1 MEEYAAPINFHPQP
15 SDILIAVMGITGSGK
30 STFIS
35 HCTDQSVS
43 IGEGL
48 HSHTQDIV
56 AYPCKADISANVYLI
71 DTPGFDDTDRD
82 DAEILK
88 QIAAWVGNT
97 YEQKIHIRGI
107 VYLHRITD
115 VRMQGA
121 AIKNLFMF
129 KKLCGKDALPNVI
142 LATTMWEEV
151 RENIGQRREE
161 ELRATP
167 EYWGEMIRRDSRMVQ
182 HHNHYES
189 ARNLIHTLLD
199 TTTQTTLA
207 IQKEMV
213 DEKKDLHDTS
223 AGNELDGI
231 LTLERE
237 RFARDIEQLKQ
248 DMAEARELQDKESQ
262 EQIRLLQQ
270 QRQDEIAKL
279 LQQQES
285 MKVSLEQLHEER
297 FARMES
303 QMEKDRLEIRDLRE
317 RLAKSSLMTEPKL
330 TNAMKDLDPTTYS
343 CRQSL
348 SHEDARSLALSP
360 DGCRITSVSPISIC
374 TWDIGSGDSLLC
386 MNSRDQTG
394 SEAVRFGYESHS
406 VAYSP
411 DSRRIAVIIGRYERY
426 EPYEWWF
433 EIWDSSTKEILQT
446 SKRYDAP
453 IFSVAYSPD
462 GLRIASVSCDGS
474 VHIFDS
480 NTARCLRTVERRDD
494 IIGCLAYSPDGR
506 CIALG
511 SDDFSTY
518 AVIIIEDR
526 TTRRLRTFNGHRRGV
541 TCIAY
546 SPDGR
551 CIASGSRDNTV
562 KIWEVST
569 ARCLQTFEGHT
580 DGVEGLAYSPDG
592 RCIASASMD
601 KTLKIWDV
609 STGCC
614 LQTLDG
620 DYATRRCVAYSPDGL
635 HMISMSMHGIIK
647 IWQTN
652 TSI

>member
-1 MEEYAAPINFHPQP
+1 
-15 SDILIAVMGITGSGK
+15 
-30 STFIS
+30 
-35 HCTDQSVS
+35 
-43 IGEGL
+43 
-48 HSHTQDIV
+48 
-56 AYPCKADISANVYLI
+56 
-71 DTPGFDDTDRD
+71 
-82 DAEILK
+82 
-88 QIAAWVGNT
+88 
-97 YEQKIHIRGI
+97 
-107 VYLHRITD
+107 
-115 VRMQGA
+115 MQGA

-161 ELRATP
+161 ELRAKP
-167 EYWGEMIRRDSRMVQ
+167 EYWGEMIRRGSRMVQ

-189 ARNLIHTLLD
+189 ARNLILTLLD

-213 DEKKDLHDTS
+213 DEKNDLHDTS
-223 AGNELDGI
+223 AGKELDGI

-262 EQIRLLQQ
+262 EQIQLLQQ

-303 QMEKDRLEIRDLRE
+303 QMERDRLEIRDLRE
-317 RLAKSSLMTEPKL
+317 RLAKSSLMAEPKL
-330 TNAMKDLDPTTYS
+330 TNAMENLNPTTYS
-343 CRQSL
+343 CRKSL
-348 SHEDARSLALSP
+348 SHLKARSLALSP
-360 DGCRITSVSPISIC
+360 DGCRMTSVSSMSIR
-374 TWDIGSGDSLLC
+374 TWDIGSGKCLKHTDRGHTRC
-386 MNSRDQTG
+386 TVGD
-394 SEAVRFGYESHS
+394 EFYS

-411 DSRRIAVIIGRYERY
+411 DSRHIVVIIAS
-426 EPYEWWF
+426 YEWYF
-433 EIWDSSTKEILQT
+433 EIWDSSTMTILQT
-446 SKRYDAP
+446 SKRYRP
-453 IFSVAYSPD
+453 FQSVAYSPD
-462 GLRIASVSCDGS
+462 GLRIASVMYCTS

-480 NTARCLRTVERRDD
+480 NTARCLRTVGTGIDRF
-494 IIGCLAYSPDGR
+494 GCLA
-506 CIALG
+506 
-511 SDDFSTY
+511 F
-518 AVIIIEDR
+518 
-526 TTRRLRTFNGHRRGV
+526 
-541 TCIAY
+541 

-569 ARCLQTFEGHT
+569 ARCLQTFEGHR
-580 DGVEGLAYSPDG
+580 DGVQGLAYSPDG
-592 RCIASASMD
+592 RCIASASFD
-601 KTLKIWDV
+601 KTTKIWDV
-609 STGCC
+609 STGRC
-614 LQTLDG
+614 LQTLDDNFPG
-620 DYATRRCVAYSPDGL
+620 ARCVAYSSDGR
-635 HMISMSMHGIIK
+635 HMISMTDDGIIK